1 MIDSIK
7 AFFNAIT
14 EPQQI
19 HSEDSHDLAISAL
32 LCEVCKADH
41 HIAKEEEAVI
51 EKTLTKLLNVDT
63 AQAKTLLEIG
73 KEKATLSNSL
83 FDFTTQ
89 LQELDYDVR
98 CNIIKAMWEV
108 AYADNNL
115 DPIEELIIRKA
126 SDLIYVTHSE
136 FIRTKL
142 SVINSLPQAAV

>member
-63 AQAKTLLEIG
+63 AQAKALLEIG

-89 LQELDYDVR
+89 LQGLDYDVR

-108 AYADNNL
+108 AYADNSL

-126 SDLIYVTHSE
+126 SDLIYVGHSE
-136 FIRTKL
+136 FIKTKL
-142 SVINSLPQAAV
+142 SVINSLPQVTL